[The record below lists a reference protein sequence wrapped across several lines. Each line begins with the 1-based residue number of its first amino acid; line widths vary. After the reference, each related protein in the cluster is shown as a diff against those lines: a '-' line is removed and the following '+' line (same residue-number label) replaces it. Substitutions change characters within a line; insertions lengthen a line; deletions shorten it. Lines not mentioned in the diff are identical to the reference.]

1 MVRRVRLIILAV
13 SAVQLAAC
21 GIVPGSRDRTPV
33 RPDAAVSSNAF
44 TSASARQCLADL
56 GAAKVRFEPLPNR
69 DFGGGCRTI
78 DTVKLLDIG
87 TPTTNLGALTCP
99 LAENFAAWARYA
111 VQPAARQMLGGEVV
125 RIETMGS
132 YSCRNINGASSGKLS
147 QHALANAVDVS
158 AFVLA
163 DGRRVSVEQGWN
175 GSPQE
180 QGFLRAL
187 HASACR
193 RFGTVLGPDYN
204 SAHYNHLHF
213 DMSGESY
220 CR

>member
-1 MVRRVRLIILAV
+1 MAWRLRLLFLLLSPIMVGGCDMLPTGRGDAP
-13 SAVQLAAC
+13 A
-21 GIVPGSRDRTPV
+21 
-33 RPDAAVSSNAF
+33 RPAAAVGGAAF
-44 TSASARQCLADL
+44 ASAESRQCLADL
-56 GAAKVRFEPLPNR
+56 GKASVAFEALPNR

-99 LAENFAAWARYA
+99 LARNFAAWAQYA
-111 VQPAARQMLGGEVV
+111 VQPAARQMLGGQVV

-132 YSCRNINGASSGKLS
+132 YACRNVNGASSGKLS
-147 QHALANAVDVS
+147 QHAFANAVDVS

-163 DGRRVSVEQGWN
+163 DGRRISVEQGWN

-180 QGFLRAL
+180 RAFLRAL

-204 SAHYNHLHF
+204 AAHYNHLHF
-213 DMSGESY
+213 DMSGDGY